1 MQNQKIAKFV
11 LATMLAAGVLAVAS
25 AGWAQPGKIMAQKV
39 VEEVKAAHPEIT
51 GLEVAATR
59 SASEGCKTIA
69 ATEAGE
75 VGQKCDKDELTA
87 IRTNKPFVEQ
97 EKNEFDVTLP
107 IHDSGGKIIATAGMD
122 FKVEAGR
129 TQIMM
134 VREAQRV
141 EAVFSIAC
149 GTRRTVPA
157 AKTEPAG

>member
-1 MQNQKIAKFV
+1 MQNQKTAKFV
-11 LATMLAAGVLAVAS
+11 RVAMLGVGVLAMAS
-25 AGWAQPGKIMAQKV
+25 AGWAQSGKIMAQKV

-69 ATEAGE
+69 ATEAAE

-87 IRTNKPFVEQ
+87 IKTNKPFVEQ

-107 IHDSGGKIIATAGMD
+107 IHDSSGKIIATAGMD

-129 TQIMM
+129 TKVTV
-134 VREAQRV
+134 VREAQR
-141 EAVFSIAC
+141 IAAELEKRF
-149 GTRRTVPA
+149 TSKDELFRA
-157 AKTEPAG
+157 AE